1 MRFVNDYQVPWH
13 RLNFLGLAAGEL
25 VGGDKHAGRIKRVAG
40 TIFDGLLEGFSL
52 QYRSSNAELVSQFL
66 MPLLA
71 QIGRSDHENTTLAL
85 RPTLGNEQAGL
96 NGFAEANL
104 IGKDGPL

>member
-1 MRFVNDYQVPWH
+1 MRFVNDYQVPRH
-13 RLNFLGLAAGEL
+13 RLNFLGLTAGEL
-25 VGGDKHAGRIKRVAG
+25 VGGDKHAERIKGVAG
-40 TIFDGLLEGFSL
+40 TFLDSLLEGFSL